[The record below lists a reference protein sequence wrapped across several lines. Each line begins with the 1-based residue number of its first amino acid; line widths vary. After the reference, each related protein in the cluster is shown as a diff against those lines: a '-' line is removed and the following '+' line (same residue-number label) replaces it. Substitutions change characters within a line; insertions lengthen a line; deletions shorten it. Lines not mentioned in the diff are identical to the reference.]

1 MNISNKLKKLCNEY
15 RKSKLHKK
23 MKRINPRPKEYRK
36 WEHFLWGD
44 RIDFMRLNPD
54 GSFRIVG
61 WLARRP
67 CGGDKLIYYV
77 ESGRKAVGYIV
88 NVEYC
93 RDPRD
98 MFFAD
103 VIPYDYHESK

>member
-1 MNISNKLKKLCNEY
+1 
-15 RKSKLHKK
+15 